1 MAAFYAIIDGRVGY
15 LRETMGLS
23 GSGSSSIP
31 NVCLNSSLSS
41 VNEVS
46 CFFSEAPSLSIA
58 LIERLSESNGLIDLI
73 FNKGGADA
81 AAVV

>member
-1 MAAFYAIIDGRVGY
+1 MGY
-15 LRETMGLS
+15 LSETMGLS

-31 NVCLNSSLSS
+31 NVYLNSSLSS

-46 CFFSEAPSLSIA
+46 YFFSEAPSLSIA

-81 AAVV
+81 AAAV